1 MAEFHSLRRELNE
14 VERQILE
21 IAERYGVS
29 SVEEMESLYEM
40 GLIEEADSWRDYQR
54 LDHLEYNQNRIREL
68 IDSLERRSDD
78 TSNHH

>member
-1 MAEFHSLRRELNE
+1 MAEFHSLRRELGE
-14 VERQILE
+14 VETQILE
-21 IAERYGVS
+21 IAERWGIS
-29 SVEEMESLYEM
+29 SVEEMEALYEM

-68 IDSLERRSDD
+68 IDGLEWRNDD